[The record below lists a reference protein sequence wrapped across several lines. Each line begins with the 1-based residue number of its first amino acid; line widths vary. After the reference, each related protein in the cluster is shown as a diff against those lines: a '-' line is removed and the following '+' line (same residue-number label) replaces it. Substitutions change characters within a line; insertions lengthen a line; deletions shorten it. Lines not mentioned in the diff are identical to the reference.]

1 MSSSPT
7 PGNASNSPTQASGP
21 ASPILQIALRDI
33 SVLFRTPWIIISRSL
48 AFIIQL
54 FVFAFLISELVVIPG
69 RPSSYFFEYYAVGS
83 VVGTIASISFIIG
96 YDIFEEAE
104 EGVLDYLL
112 TLPVSRRQFII
123 GRALGGAIR
132 AMIYIIPMF
141 VIVAVLEHF
150 NNPASLAAA
159 VLDLFLLAFGVTGLS
174 ITVAVSVR
182 SANRFDVVLA
192 LLELAVSRAST
203 ALYPIAFMPS
213 YVSWGSARPSTSGS
227 SRAECTH
234 EQSQTGPADCGERHT
249 DTFLRH
255 FLDRDN
261 VRELRH
267 RPLCHSGYVRKADTA
282 KRLA

>member
-1 MSSSPT
+1 MSSLPTRASDLSSPPVPKESPT
-7 PGNASNSPTQASGP
+7 RLVFQM
-21 ASPILQIALRDI
+21 ALRDV
-33 SVLFRTPWIIISRSL
+33 SVLFRTPWIIITRGL
-48 AFIIQL
+48 AFVIQL
-54 FVFAFLISELVVIPG
+54 FVFAYLISGLIHVPG
-69 RPSSYFFEYYAVGS
+69 LNFFQYYAVGS

-213 YVSWGSARPSTSGS
+213 YVAAVAPFSPVSLAANSARD
-227 SRAECTH
+227 AL
-234 EQSQTGPADCGERHT
+234 TGAGLNVAGFAGLIAFVVI
-249 DTFLRH
+249 FLGLGAA
-255 FLDRDN
+255 F
-261 VRELRH
+261 
-267 RPLCHSGYVRKADTA
+267 YFRKLEGGVYA
-282 KRLA
+282 

>member
-1 MSSSPT
+1 MSFST
-7 PGNASNSPTQASGP
+7 TQVKDSNSLPGGDSTSRLV
-21 ASPILQIALRDI
+21 LQMARRDI
-33 SVLFRTPWIIISRSL
+33 STLFRTPWIIISRSL
-48 AFIIQL
+48 AFIVQL
-54 FVFAFLISELVVIPG
+54 FVFAYLISGFVVKFPN
-69 RPSSYFFEYYAVGS
+69 YFEYYAVGS

-159 VLDLFLLAFGVTGLS
+159 ILDLFLLAFGVTGLS

-213 YVSWGSARPSTSGS
+213 YVAAVAPFSPVSFAADSTRSALTDVTLNFPSLLGLVAFVVIFLGLGSA
-227 SRAECTH
+227 
-234 EQSQTGPADCGERHT
+234 
-249 DTFLRH
+249 FY
-255 FLDRDN
+255 F
-261 VRELRH
+261 
-267 RPLCHSGYVRKADTA
+267 RKLEGGVYA
-282 KRLA
+282 